1 MELLL
6 SVLNLTDFDSGAAA
20 EDELLEFDENV
31 DRHDKQFRLC
41 EGLFTTPTMPFDD
54 DELVDSSLLV
64 SAVLVPRLVLE
75 ADDDDEDEEEDKSEF
90 RLSSFLVRSG
100 GDPLF

>member
-6 SVLNLTDFDSGAAA
+6 SVLNLTDFDSGAA

-41 EGLFTTPTMPFDD
+41 EGLFTTPRPLDD

-100 GDPLF
+100 GDPLFWW

>member
-1 MELLL
+1 MELLLL
-6 SVLNLTDFDSGAAA
+6 SVLNLTDFDSGAAV
-20 EDELLEFDENV
+20 DELLEFDENV

-41 EGLFTTPTMPFDD
+41 EGLFTTPLDD

-75 ADDDDEDEEEDKSEF
+75 ADDDDEDEEDDKSEF
-90 RLSSFLVRSG
+90 RLRSFLVRSG